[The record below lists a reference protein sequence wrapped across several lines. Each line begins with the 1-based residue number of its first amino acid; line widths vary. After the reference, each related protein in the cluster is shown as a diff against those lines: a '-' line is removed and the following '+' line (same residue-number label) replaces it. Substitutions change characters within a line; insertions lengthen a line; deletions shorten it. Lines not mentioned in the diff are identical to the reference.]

1 MATSFWSSFS
11 SWMTK
16 STSIMGAAVATPA
29 FAGLMTG
36 QLSWQQA
43 LLPLIGAAVAVA
55 IPQTSAPPHPD
66 APLPMVIMAPGNVQP
81 QPTPPVK

>member
-1 MATSFWSSFS
+1 MANSFWSSFS

-43 LLPLIGAAVAVA
+43 FMPLLGAAVAVA

-66 APLPMVIMAPGNVQP
+66 APLPLVIMAPGNVQP
-81 QPTPPVK
+81 AAPPAAK